1 MASLFISRYRLKPE
15 KRDDFVRT
23 LKAMYEGGREFI
35 EQQTNFCF
43 YGFGRDPD
51 EFVAIESWKSEDVV
65 NALRATEEFKQG
77 FTALMSCASAPMF
90 HRSAWGE
97 QDAVNAKATKRVHA
111 SNFPSSGQTS
121 RSRCMLFTTFISGGA
136 TVTRSAATAAVA
148 TARVAARARIVVRI
162 AAENRLGG
170 AATRC
175 TGGHLPRIHG

>member
-65 NALRATEEFKQG
+65 NALRATEQFKQG
-77 FTALMSCASAPMF
+77 FAALMSCASAPMEMEVF
-90 HRSAWGE
+90 RDWNDDASVFDVYPRGE
-97 QDAVNAKATKRVHA
+97 SRVHPRVGGL
-111 SNFPSSGQTS
+111 PSVF
-121 RSRCMLFTTFISGGA
+121 R
-136 TVTRSAATAAVA
+136 
-148 TARVAARARIVVRI
+148 
-162 AAENRLGG
+162 
-170 AATRC
+170 
-175 TGGHLPRIHG
+175 